1 MLRIGITGGIGSGK
15 SLVCKIFA
23 RLDIPVYDAD
33 SRAKYVMTSDT
44 TLVHQIKENFGA
56 QAYNND
62 GSLNRVYLSK
72 QVFNDAQKLEMLNGF
87 VHPAVAADSERW
99 MNENKNAPYTLKEAA
114 LLYESGSYKQL
125 DKIIVVT
132 APESLRVK
140 RVLARDTSKSETDIL
155 KIINNQMPEA
165 EKVSRADYVIH
176 NDETNLVIPQVIKLH
191 ERFIGAFL

>member
-1 MLRIGITGGIGSGK
+1 MHRIGITGGIGSGK

-23 RLDIPVYDAD
+23 HLGIPVYDAD
-33 SRAKYVMTSDT
+33 SRAKHVMTNDA
-44 TLVHQIKENFGA
+44 TLIHQIKETFGA
-56 QAYNND
+56 QAYNDD
-62 GSLNRVYLSK
+62 GSVNRIYLSK
-72 QVFNDAQKLEMLNGF
+72 EVFNDAKKLETLNGF
-87 VHPAVAADSERW
+87 VHPAVALDSERW

-140 RVLARDTSKSETDIL
+140 RVLARDSSKNETDVL